1 MNSASSSS
9 SPPSFLESTV
19 QQYGS
24 NMVMTGV
31 QKPKKTKFLNVDT
44 RFTNEYTYPK
54 QQFNTMEQYLIT
66 LPERI
71 TDVKTIRVRSV
82 EIPMSFFNFSAALG
96 NNYFKCIDSATQ
108 VATMCVLPDGNYTNM
123 NDLQL
128 VVNSQLYLSDVGNLQ
143 IIASEPTDL
152 SANPPGSFYL
162 VNIGPHTYE
171 VDFDVDLYGNPDKYQ
186 FRSKMGW
193 TLGFRDP
200 SYSVINID
208 EGGAKTYTN
217 SACNLNNIRYL
228 YLVVDEFSNSFP
240 NSFVAPMNQYLMNK
254 KILARV
260 CMDYS
265 HYPYG
270 SLLHG
275 NESNGIVV
283 TDIRTYQGKID
294 IQKLNVQLVTEWG
307 RPVNLNGLD
316 FSFILEIEHE

>member
-1 MNSASSSS
+1 MN
-9 SPPSFLESTV
+9 PPSFLESNV

-24 NMVMTGV
+24 SMVMTGV
-31 QKPKKTKFLNVDT
+31 QKPRKTKFLNIDT
-44 RFTNEYTYPK
+44 RFTHEYTYPK
-54 QQFNTMEQYLIT
+54 QQFNAMEQYLIA

-96 NNYFKCIDSATQ
+96 NNYFKCAFAGTDTYA
-108 VATMCVLPDGNYTNM
+108 MCVLPDGNYTNPT
-123 NDLQL
+123 DLQL
-128 VVNSQLYLSDVGNLQ
+128 MVNSQLYLSDIGNNLQ
-143 IIASEPTDL
+143 ILASEPTDL
-152 SANPPGSFYL
+152 SGNPPGAFYL
-162 VNIGPHTYE
+162 TNIGGGAAYE
-171 VDFDVDLYGNPDKYQ
+171 VDFDVDMYGNPDKYQ

-193 TLGFRDP
+193 ALGFRDP
-200 SYSVINID
+200 SYTVVNNTGIS
-208 EGGAKTYTN
+208 KTYAN
-217 SACNLNNIRYL
+217 SMCNFNNIRYL

-240 NSFVAPMNQYLMNK
+240 NSFLAPMNQYLMNK

-265 HYPYG
+265 HFPHG

-283 TDIRTYQGKID
+283 TDVRTYQGKID

-307 RPVNLNGLD
+307 NPVNLNGLD
-316 FSFILEIEHE
+316 FSFVLEIEHE

>member
-1 MNSASSSS
+1 MNS
-9 SPPSFLESTV
+9 PSFLESNV

-24 NMVMTGV
+24 SMVMTGV
-31 QKPKKTKFLNVDT
+31 QKPRKTKFLNVDT

-54 QQFNTMEQYLIT
+54 TQFNAMEQYLIT
-66 LPERI
+66 LPERM

-96 NNYFKCIDSATQ
+96 NNYFKCVNMATN
-108 VATMCVLPDGNYTNM
+108 AYAMCVLPDGNYTSM

-128 VVNSQLYLSDVGNLQ
+128 MVNSQLYLSNNGSNLQ
-143 IIASEPTDL
+143 IMVSDPTDP
-152 SANPPGSFYL
+152 SANPPGSFYMI
-162 VNIGPHTYE
+162 NAGTQPYE
-171 VDFDVDLYGNPDKYQ
+171 VDFDVDIDGNPDKYQ
-186 FRSKMGW
+186 FRSKLGW
-193 TLGFRDP
+193 ALGFRDP
-200 SYSVINID
+200 SYSVAAGSSI
-208 EGGAKTYTN
+208 KTYTN
-217 SACNLNNIRYL
+217 STCNLNSIRYL

-260 CMDYS
+260 CMDYT

-307 RPVNLNGLD
+307 HPVNLNGLD
-316 FSFILEIEHE
+316 FSFVLEIEHE